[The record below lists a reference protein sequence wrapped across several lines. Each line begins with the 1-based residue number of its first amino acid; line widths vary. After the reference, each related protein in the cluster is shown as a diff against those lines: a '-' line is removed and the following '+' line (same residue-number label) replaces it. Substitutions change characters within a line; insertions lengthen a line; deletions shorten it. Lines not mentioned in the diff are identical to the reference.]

1 MREHESH
8 AGFAGAG
15 TRASQAEH
23 SESAQST
30 PRSGPG
36 TVAPSKRMLTEA
48 VVEFFGVA
56 RSVAAASCNALRQ
69 PHATRCAAVRIHDD
83 RKHVSVYLAEVLAPP
98 MLRNLAETGRL
109 AVQLSN
115 PADHR
120 TLQIKGRAVR
130 TSLAPD
136 SDRAFVEGYVQ
147 QLAHVV
153 DELGISYERVVRMT
167 CWPAVVVELNVEEIY
182 LQTPGPG
189 AGAPLGTRS
198 P

>member
-1 MREHESH
+1 
-8 AGFAGAG
+8 
-15 TRASQAEH
+15 
-23 SESAQST
+23 
-30 PRSGPG
+30 
-36 TVAPSKRMLTEA
+36 MLTDA
-48 VVEFFGVA
+48 VLEFFGVA

-69 PHATRCAAVRIHDD
+69 PHATRCAAVRVHDD
-83 RKHVSVYLAEVLAPP
+83 RKRVSLYVAEVVAPP
-98 MLRNLAETGRL
+98 LLRNIAETGRL

-120 TLQIKGRAVR
+120 TLQIKGRTLR
-130 TSLAPD
+130 SGLAPEA
-136 SDRAFVEGYVQ
+136 DRAFVESFVE

-167 CWPAVVVELNVEEIY
+167 CWPAIVVELDVEEIY

-189 AGAPLGTRS
+189 AGAPLGARS

>member
-1 MREHESH
+1 
-8 AGFAGAG
+8 
-15 TRASQAEH
+15 
-23 SESAQST
+23 
-30 PRSGPG
+30 
-36 TVAPSKRMLTEA
+36 
-48 VVEFFGVA
+48 
-56 RSVAAASCNALRQ
+56 
-69 PHATRCAAVRIHDD
+69 VRLHDD
-83 RKHVSVYLAEVLAPP
+83 RKHVSVYLAEVLAQP

-120 TLQIKGRAVR
+120 TVQLKGRAVR
-130 TSLAPD
+130 TGLAPE

-167 CWPAVVVELNVEEIY
+167 CWPAVVVELDVEEIY

-189 AGAPLGTRS
+189 AGAPLGARS